1 MHATGRLRGTEQT
14 ADVGVSVDDTWFSS
28 ALGVLTAISIDNG
41 KVLDVAIFSN
51 HETAAYV
58 WKNSFFWSHS
68 LWEIEVIS

>member
-58 WKNSFFWSHS
+58 
-68 LWEIEVIS
+68 